1 MNKKIVAIDGPAGAG
16 KSTVSKLVA
25 QELNY
30 TYIDTGA
37 MYRAVA
43 LKVIR
48 QNKAVTEDLIV
59 EVAKD
64 IDIDLRY
71 EDGITK
77 VFVDGEEVTNK
88 IRTPEVSKAAS
99 DVAKSGFV
107 RQRLTELQR
116 KMATRGGV
124 IMDGRDIGTHV
135 LPNAD
140 VKIYLTA
147 SVEERA
153 RRRCEELKAKGFD
166 ANVDE
171 VAKEIQARD
180 KQDMEREIAPLKQAE
195 DAILLDTTK
204 MSIDE
209 VVNSIV
215 KLCSEDK
222 KSDTIAF
229 VGAMIADVVLDTVIR
244 AGF

>member
-1 MNKKIVAIDGPAGAG
+1 MNIVAIDGPAGAG
-16 KSTVSKLVA
+16 KSTVSKLAA
-25 QELNY
+25 QKLGY

-48 QNKAVTEDLIV
+48 QNKPITDDLIV
-59 EVAKD
+59 ETAKD

-77 VFVDGEEVTNK
+77 VFVDDEEVTDK

-107 RQRLTELQR
+107 REKLTELQR
-116 KMATRGGV
+116 KMAARGSV

-135 LPNAD
+135 LPNAN

-153 RRRCEELKAKGFD
+153 RRRCEELKTKGYDAKI
-166 ANVDE
+166 DE
-171 VAKEIQARD
+171 VATEIQQRD
-180 KQDMEREIAPLKQAE
+180 KQDMEREIAPLAKAK
-195 DAILLDTTK
+195 DAILLDTTNK
-204 MSIDE
+204 SINE
-209 VVNSIV
+209 VVNI
-215 KLCSEDK
+215 
-222 KSDTIAF
+222 I
-229 VGAMIADVVLDTVIR
+229 LDMC
-244 AGF
+244 GKQ

>member
-1 MNKKIVAIDGPAGAG
+1 MKKKIVAVDGPAGAG

-48 QNKAVTEDLIV
+48 QNKTVTEDLIV

-71 EDGITK
+71 EEGITK
-77 VFVDGEEVTNK
+77 VFVDGEEVTGK

-153 RRRCEELKAKGFD
+153 HRRCEELKLKGFD
-166 ANVDE
+166 ANVEE
-171 VAKEIQARD
+171 VARDIQARD

-195 DAILLDTTK
+195 DAVLLDTTS

-209 VVNSIV
+209 VVNAIL
-215 KLCSEDK
+215 KLCSD
-222 KSDTIAF
+222 
-229 VGAMIADVVLDTVIR
+229 
-244 AGF
+244 

>member
-16 KSTVSKLVA
+16 KSTVSKLAA
-25 QELNY
+25 QKLNY

-77 VFVDGEEVTNK
+77 VFVDNEEVTGK

-166 ANVDE
+166 ANIDE

-180 KQDMEREIAPLKQAE
+180 KQDMEREIAPLKQAK
-195 DAILLDTTK
+195 DAVLLDTTK
-204 MSIDE
+204 LSIDE
-209 VVNSIV
+209 VVNEILN
-215 KLCSEDK
+215 LCSRD
-222 KSDTIAF
+222 
-229 VGAMIADVVLDTVIR
+229 
-244 AGF
+244 

>member
-1 MNKKIVAIDGPAGAG
+1 MIFGVDNVNKKIVAIDGPAGAG
-16 KSTVSKLVA
+16 KSTVSKLAA
-25 QELNY
+25 QKLNY

-77 VFVDGEEVTNK
+77 VFVDNEEVTGK

-140 VKIYLTA
+140 LKIYLTA

-166 ANVDE
+166 ANIDE

-195 DAILLDTTK
+195 DAVLLDTTK
-204 MSIDE
+204 LSIEE
-209 VVNSIV
+209 VLNEILN
-215 KLCSEDK
+215 LCSRD
-222 KSDTIAF
+222 
-229 VGAMIADVVLDTVIR
+229 
-244 AGF
+244 